1 MARDLTATAVRNAK
15 ALPAKND
22 SSGPL
27 VRTEIPDG
35 KSRGLFLV
43 VQPSGAKSWALR
55 FRFDGKPKKLT
66 IGPVLETRESEIDDL
81 PLGEPHTLAEAR
93 IAADRARIRA
103 AHGDDP
109 TARAVRADRLTLR
122 QAAERFIDE
131 YAKPNNRSWA
141 ETERQLERYLVD
153 GWGDHPVALGDRPIA
168 DLRDDEIRAPVAK
181 LTALGNPSM
190 ANALHRTLSKF
201 FNWCAAKEQKII
213 AENVYAGFGMP
224 NKVESRE
231 RVLSWDELATI
242 WNAAADVGEP
252 FGAIVR
258 VLILTGQRRG
268 EVAGMKESEIE
279 RRQDVWTVPAERA
292 KNGKPHLVPLTPAVL
307 SEIDAVKRIGDRGL
321 IFSTTGTTP
330 FSGFGKAKPRLDSM
344 VGTAKPWRLHDLRR
358 TFTTGLES
366 LGVPLEVTAALL
378 NHQSEKKA
386 SVTGIYAKGEYHE
399 ERGHAL
405 TAWTRFV
412 VDVVAHDV
420 ARDTYTRL
428 RDTRRVKE
436 TIHGSDEA
444 WQPCA
449 AALQGGSKAWAE
461 YVAALDA
468 PAETA
473 EAA

>member
-22 SSGPL
+22 PDSPP

-122 QAAERFIDE
+122 QAAERFIAE
-131 YAKPNNRSWA
+131 YAKPRNRSWA
-141 ETERQLERYLVD
+141 ETERQLERYLLTD
-153 GWGDHPVALGDRPIA
+153 LGDRPIA

-181 LTALGNPSM
+181 LTADGAPSM

-201 FNWCAAKEQKII
+201 WKWCAAKERKIV
-213 AENVYAGFGMP
+213 AANPYAGFEMP
-224 NKVESRE
+224 NPVKSRD

-242 WNAAADVGEP
+242 WNASADVGEP
-252 FGAIVR
+252 FGAILR
-258 VLILTGQRRG
+258 VLILTGQRRE
-268 EVAGMKESEIE
+268 EVAGMREGEID
-279 RRQDVWTVPAERA
+279 RRQDVWTVPAARA
-292 KNGKPHLVPLTPAVL
+292 KNGKPNPVPLTPAVL
-307 SEIDAVKRIGDRGL
+307 SEIDAVKRIGKEGL
-321 IFSTTGTTP
+321 IFTTTGKTP
-330 FSGFGKAKPRLDSM
+330 FSGFGKAKARLDSS
-344 VGTAKPWRLHDLRR
+344 VDAAEPWRLHDLRR
-358 TFTTGLES
+358 SFATGLES
-366 LGVPLEVTAALL
+366 LGVPQEVTEALL
-378 NHQSEKKA
+378 NHRSGKKA
-386 SVTGIYAKGEYHE
+386 GVAGVYARHEYRE

-412 VDVVAHDV
+412 VDVVAHDT
-420 ARDTYTRL
+420 ARDTFTRL
-428 RDTRRVKE
+428 RDTRRIKDAV
-436 TIHGSDEA
+436 HGSDEA

-449 AALQGGSKAWAE
+449 AALQGGGKAWAE

-468 PAETA
+468 PAEER

>member
-15 ALPAKND
+15 ALPAKTD
-22 SSGPL
+22 PSGPL

-55 FRFDGKPKKLT
+55 FRYDGKPKKLT

-122 QAAERFIDE
+122 QAAERFIAE
-131 YAKPNNRSWA
+131 HAKPNNRSWA
-141 ETERQLERYLVD
+141 ETERQLERYLLTD
-153 GWGDHPVALGDRPIA
+153 LGDRPIA
-168 DLRDDEIRAPVAK
+168 DLSDDEIRAPVDR
-181 LTALGNPSM
+181 LTADGAPSM

-201 FNWCAAKEQKII
+201 WKWCAAKERKIV
-213 AENVYAGFGMP
+213 AANPYAGFGMP
-224 NKVESRE
+224 NKVVERE
-231 RVLSWDELATI
+231 RVLSCDELASV
-242 WNAAADVGEP
+242 WKAAAGVGEP

-268 EVAGMKESEIE
+268 EVAGMREGEID
-279 RRQDVWTVPAERA
+279 RRQDVWTVPASRA
-292 KNGKPHLVPLTPAVL
+292 KNGKAHRVPLTPAVL
-307 SEIDAVKRIGDRGL
+307 AEIDAVKRIGKEGL
-321 IFSTTGTTP
+321 IFTTTGKTP
-330 FSGFGKAKPRLDSM
+330 FSGFGKAKARLDSS
-344 VGTAKPWRLHDLRR
+344 VDAAEPWHLHDLRG
-358 TFTTGLES
+358 TFATGLEI

-386 SVTGIYAKGEYHE
+386 GVTGIYARHDYRE

-412 VDVVAHDV
+412 VDVVAHDT
-420 ARDTYTRL
+420 ARDTFTRL

-449 AALQGGSKAWAE
+449 AALQNGSKAWTE
-461 YVAALDA
+461 YMAALDA